1 MAITG
6 VGSYN
11 SVYENTYALSKK
23 EAVKKEETKET
34 AVMKKALKRQRKAA
48 MRNILKVCRSKF
60 RI

>member
-23 EAVKKEETKET
+23 EAVKKEETKENSGYE
-34 AVMKKALKRQRKAA
+34 KKR
-48 MRNILKVCRSKF
+48 
-60 RI
+60 

>member
-34 AVMKKALKRQRKAA
+34 AVMKKSDMGLTQIMMVK
-48 MRNILKVCRSKF
+48 
-60 RI
+60 